1 MNSGT
6 VSKNADRA
14 TRFKHAQKIGVIS
27 LMQESNSFSPRK
39 TSIDN
44 FDIATTNELALRKP
58 SANLEFEGALNEIS
72 ALDGTAVAVF
82 NAFALPSGPIDK
94 ESLKTLIDLLE
105 RKLKTQQ
112 AIDAYVCCLHGAMI
126 DESGN
131 SADLHIL
138 RFIRKF
144 VGDSIPIALS
154 LDLHANISEEFLEL
168 ATVISGYK
176 TNPHIDMSE
185 TGRRVVRLLLKTTA
199 GEIKPTMS
207 LAKCPTI
214 FPDQTLNTSEGIF
227 AEILTRHLEKIDD
240 SIIDVSVFPCQP
252 WLDSKGIGFGALCI
266 SNNDPT
272 AARELSS
279 EIVNAV
285 WRHREDFKISNLAS
299 PSQAINIAENSSIRP
314 FIIAESSD
322 APTAGASG
330 DSPIMIEAFI
340 SSNSGLNTFIP
351 ITDQPAVAKCHALT
365 LGDEPTLS
373 LGCTIDQRWS
383 KPVSIKVRLDYL
395 GDGDYELT
403 GAGYSGLK
411 ATMGRFA
418 VVSFRSMK
426 ILISEFPCWSADPA
440 TWRHAQLDAFDS
452 ELLVVRSC
460 SDFKANFPDSGN
472 SALYLDVLGAASN
485 QFSKLPYKN
494 CAQGTWPIDKTI
506 V

>member
-6 VSKNADRA
+6 VSKDTDRT
-14 TRFKHAQKIGVIS
+14 TRFKHAQKIGVIC
-27 LMQESNSFSPRK
+27 LMQESNSFSPKK

-44 FDIATTNELALRKP
+44 FDIATNNELVQRKP
-58 SANLEFEGALNEIS
+58 SANLEFEGALDEIS
-72 ALDGTAVAVF
+72 ALDGTAVAIF
-82 NAFALPSGPIDK
+82 NAFALPSGPIDTK
-94 ESLKTLIDLLE
+94 SLNTLIGFLDRELKTRD
-105 RKLKTQQ
+105 

-126 DESGN
+126 DESGD
-131 SADLHIL
+131 SADLQIL
-138 RFIRKF
+138 RFIRNF

-154 LDLHANISEEFLEL
+154 LDLHANISQDFLEL

-176 TNPHIDMSE
+176 TNPHIDLSE
-185 TGRRVVRLLLKTTA
+185 TGRRVVRLLAKTIE
-199 GEIKPTMS
+199 GEIKPIMN

-214 FPDQTLNTSEGIF
+214 FPDQTLNTSHGIF

-266 SNNDPT
+266 SDNDPT
-272 AARELSS
+272 AAGALSS
-279 EIVNAV
+279 EIVNAI
-285 WRHREDFKISNLAS
+285 WRHREDFKISNLSS
-299 PSQAINIAENSSIRP
+299 PSQAIKIAENSGIRP

-340 SSNSGLNTFIP
+340 SSNSGVKTFIP

-365 LGDEPTLS
+365 LGDEPTLR

-411 ATMGRFA
+411 VTMGRFA

-472 SALYLDVLGAASN
+472 SALYLDVLGVASN
-485 QFSKLPYKN
+485 RFSELPYKN
-494 CAQGTWPIDKTI
+494 CAQGTWPIDRKI
-506 V
+506 N

>member
-1 MNSGT
+1 MNSRT

-14 TRFKHAQKIGVIS
+14 TGFKHAQKIGVIC
-27 LMQESNSFSPRK
+27 LMQESNSFSPKK

-72 ALDGTAVAVF
+72 ALDGTAVAIF
-82 NAFALPSGPIDK
+82 NAFALPSGPIDEVSLNTLINLLEQK
-94 ESLKTLIDLLE
+94 LKTLE
-105 RKLKTQQ
+105 P
-112 AIDAYVCCLHGAMI
+112 IDAYVCCLHGAMI

-131 SADLHIL
+131 SADLQIL

-144 VGDSIPIALS
+144 VGDAMPIALS
-154 LDLHANISEEFLEL
+154 LDLHANISQDFLEL

-176 TNPHIDMSE
+176 TNPHIDLSE
-185 TGRRVVRLLLKTTA
+185 TGRRVVRLLAKTIE
-199 GEIKPTMS
+199 GEIKPTMR

-214 FPDQTLNTSEGIF
+214 FPDQTLNTSRGIF
-227 AEILTRHLEKIDD
+227 AEIITRHLEKIED

-252 WLDSKGIGFGALCI
+252 WLDSNGIGFGALCI
-266 SNNDPT
+266 SDNDPT
-272 AARELSS
+272 SASALSS
-279 EIVNAV
+279 AIVDAV

-299 PSQAINIAENSSIRP
+299 PLQAINIAEASNIRP

-330 DSPIMIEAFI
+330 DSPIMIKAFV
-340 SSNSGLNTFIP
+340 SSNSDLKTFIP
-351 ITDQPAVAKCHALT
+351 ITDKPAVAKCFAVK
-365 LGDEPTLS
+365 LGDEVSLT
-373 LGCTIDQRWS
+373 LGCTIDHRWS
-383 KPVSIKVRLDYL
+383 KPVSIKVRVDYL

-403 GAGYSGLK
+403 GVGYSGLK

-418 VVSFRSMK
+418 VVSFRSLN
-426 ILISEFPCWSADPA
+426 ILISELPCWSADPA
-440 TWRHAQLDAFDS
+440 TWRHAQLDAFDA

-460 SDFKANFPDSGN
+460 SDFKANFPESGN

-485 QFSKLPYKN
+485 RFSELPYKN

>member
-1 MNSGT
+1 MDSGT
-6 VSKNADRA
+6 VSKNTNRT

-44 FDIATTNELALRKP
+44 FYIATTNELALRKP
-58 SANLEFEGALNEIS
+58 SANLEFEGALNEIN
-72 ALDGTAVAVF
+72 ALNGTAVAVF

-94 ESLKTLIDLLE
+94 SSLKTLINLLE
-105 RKLKTQQ
+105 RDLKTQQ
-112 AIDAYVCCLHGAMI
+112 AINAYVCCLHGAMI

-131 SADLHIL
+131 SADLQIL
-138 RFIRKF
+138 RFIREF
-144 VGDSIPIALS
+144 VGDATPIALS
-154 LDLHANISEEFLEL
+154 LDLHANISEDFLEL

-176 TNPHIDMSE
+176 TNPHIDLNE
-185 TGRRVVRLLLKTTA
+185 TGRRVVRLLARTIA

-214 FPDQTLNTSEGIF
+214 FPDQTLNTSEGVF
-227 AEILTRHLEKIDD
+227 AEILTRHLAKIDD

-266 SNNDPT
+266 SNNDPS

-279 EIVNAV
+279 AIVNAV
-285 WRHREDFKISNLAS
+285 WQHREDFKISNLAS
-299 PSQAINIAENSSIRP
+299 PLQAINIAENSNIRP

-330 DSPIMIEAFI
+330 DSPIMIEAFL
-340 SSNSGLNTFIP
+340 SSNSGLKTFIP

-365 LGDEPTLS
+365 LGDEVTLM

-383 KPVSIKVRLDYL
+383 KPVSIKVRVDYL

-411 ATMGRFA
+411 VTMGRFA
-418 VVSFRSMK
+418 VASFRSMK
-426 ILISEFPCWSADPA
+426 ILISELPCWSADPA
-440 TWRHAQLDAFDS
+440 TWRHAQLDAFDA

-460 SDFKANFPDSGN
+460 SDFKANFPGSGN

-485 QFSKLPYKN
+485 RFSELPYKN